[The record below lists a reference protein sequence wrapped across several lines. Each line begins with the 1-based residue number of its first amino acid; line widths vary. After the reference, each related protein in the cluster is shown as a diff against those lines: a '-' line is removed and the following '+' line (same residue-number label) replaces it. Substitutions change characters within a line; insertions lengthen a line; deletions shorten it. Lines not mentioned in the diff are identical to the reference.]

1 MRVVFN
7 FGVIGLRNDGESGG
21 ASPAAQLR
29 ARDARG
35 TPSDRE
41 LRGKQRGSNI
51 LASAFPS
58 RSIDR
63 RKIAKI
69 REIAMTSRLAAYR
82 VQAYN
87 TAKLS
92 ENKMHDDTVARRF
105 GFSGGLVPGV
115 DVMAYMMH
123 LPVEEWGPPFLER
136 GLIEARF
143 VKPVYDG
150 ELVNVAGEESDGVL
164 SIEVESRGQLC
175 GTGTASLPASLPSL
189 SISDVPEVAA
199 VSERRPVDAASYEPG
214 KWLGT
219 VPRAWA
225 GEAATEYLRDVRERD
240 PIYVREG
247 LGHPGLLQRVMNK
260 VLVDNAILGPWIHVG
275 SRMQLLAASASG
287 DELTARARVTGN
299 YEKKGHRFVELDAL
313 VVANGRTPL
322 AHCQHIAIY
331 QPREQAAA

>member
-1 MRVVFN
+1 
-7 FGVIGLRNDGESGG
+7 
-21 ASPAAQLR
+21 
-29 ARDARG
+29 
-35 TPSDRE
+35 
-41 LRGKQRGSNI
+41 
-51 LASAFPS
+51 
-58 RSIDR
+58 
-63 RKIAKI
+63 
-69 REIAMTSRLAAYR
+69 MTSRLESYR
-82 VQAYN
+82 VEAYN

-123 LPVEEWGPPFLER
+123 MPVARWGRAFLAR

-150 ELVNVAGEESDGVL
+150 EIADVRAEESDGAL
-164 SIEVESRGQLC
+164 AIDVESRGQLC
-175 GTGTASLPASLPSL
+175 ATGSASLPAVAPPVSLA
-189 SISDVPEVAA
+189 DFADTAA
-199 VSERRPVDAASYEPG
+199 VAERKPVSEASYPLG
-214 KWLGT
+214 QWLGT
-219 VPRAWA
+219 MPRAW
-225 GEAATEYLRDVRERD
+225 GGQAATEYLTDVRERD
-240 PIYVREG
+240 DIYAREG

-275 SRMQLLAASASG
+275 SRMQLLSAGRAG
-287 DELTARARVTGN
+287 DEITARARVTGN

-313 VVANGRTPL
+313 MVANGTTPL

>member
-1 MRVVFN
+1 
-7 FGVIGLRNDGESGG
+7 
-21 ASPAAQLR
+21 
-29 ARDARG
+29 
-35 TPSDRE
+35 
-41 LRGKQRGSNI
+41 
-51 LASAFPS
+51 
-58 RSIDR
+58 
-63 RKIAKI
+63 
-69 REIAMTSRLAAYR
+69 MTSRLEPYR
-82 VQAYN
+82 VSAYN

-92 ENKMHDDTVARRF
+92 ENKMHDDAVARRF

-123 LPVEEWGPPFLER
+123 LPAAKWGRAFLER

-150 ELVNVAGEESDGVL
+150 ETADVSGEENNGVL
-164 SIEVESRGQLC
+164 SIQVESRGQLC
-175 GTGTASLPASLPSL
+175 AAGSASLPASAPSL
-189 SISDVPEVAA
+189 SISDFTETAA
-199 VSERRPVDAASYEPG
+199 VTERRPVNATSYETG

-225 GEAATEYLRDVRERD
+225 EAAAQEYLTDVRETD
-240 PIYVREG
+240 PIYASEG
-247 LGHPGLLQRVMNK
+247 LGHPGQLQRVMNK

-275 SRMQLLAASASG
+275 SRMQLLSAARSG
-287 DELTARARVTGN
+287 DELTARAKVTGN

>member
-1 MRVVFN
+1 
-7 FGVIGLRNDGESGG
+7 
-21 ASPAAQLR
+21 
-29 ARDARG
+29 
-35 TPSDRE
+35 
-41 LRGKQRGSNI
+41 
-51 LASAFPS
+51 
-58 RSIDR
+58 
-63 RKIAKI
+63 
-69 REIAMTSRLAAYR
+69 MTSRLEAYR

-123 LPVEEWGPPFLER
+123 LPVAKWGRAFLDR

-150 ELVNVAGEESDGVL
+150 EIAEVRSEESDGVL

-175 GTGTASLPASLPSL
+175 ATGSASLPASAPSV
-189 SISDVPEVAA
+189 SISDF
-199 VSERRPVDAASYEPG
+199 SEIAGVTERKPVNATSYELG

-225 GEAATEYLRDVRERD
+225 GEAAQEYLNDVRERD
-240 PIYVREG
+240 PIYGREG
-247 LGHPGLLQRVMNK
+247 LGHPGLLQRVMNR

-275 SRMQLLAASASG
+275 SRMQLLSAARIG
-287 DELTARARVTGN
+287 DELTARAKVTGN

>member
-1 MRVVFN
+1 M
-7 FGVIGLRNDGESGG
+7 
-21 ASPAAQLR
+21 
-29 ARDARG
+29 
-35 TPSDRE
+35 TDRLE
-41 LRGKQRGSNI
+41 
-51 LASAFPS
+51 
-58 RSIDR
+58 
-63 RKIAKI
+63 
-69 REIAMTSRLAAYR
+69 AYR

-92 ENKMHDDTVARRF
+92 ENKMHDDTVAKRF

-123 LPVEEWGPPFLER
+123 LPVAKWGRAFLER

-150 ELVNVAGEESDGVL
+150 EIADVTATDSDGVL

-175 GTGTASLPASLPSL
+175 ATGTATLPASAPSL
-189 SISDVPEVAA
+189 LLADFSETAA
-199 VSERRPVDAASYEPG
+199 VTERKPVSATSYELG
-214 KWLGT
+214 RWLGT
-219 VPRAWA
+219 LPRTWA
-225 GEAATEYLRDVRERD
+225 GDAATEYLTDVRETD
-240 PIYVREG
+240 AIYARER

-287 DELTARARVTGN
+287 DELTARAKVTGN